1 MHCHYANDFAKGTGG
16 RFIRESFI
24 QIPESLSRVS
34 EGIRM
39 AYYFSLGWNQ
49 VDLAMIL
56 TTVDSFKNLQWFVTD
71 VSLLKIRSL
80 KKSLFDKIETVY
92 EVANCRLQGSHNSR
106 VTKLIQF
113 KAGEKIPEPTNF
125 KVHLLYVVCIYVC
138 IYVCMSVCMYLS
150 IYVSMYIYLFSVI
163 YLQTITF

>member
-1 MHCHYANDFAKGTGG
+1 MHLHYANAFAKGTGG
-16 RFIRESFI
+16 RFIRESFQ
-24 QIPESLSRVS
+24 QIPKTLSTVS
-34 EGIRM
+34 DCIRM

-49 VDLAMIL
+49 NDLAMIL

-71 VSLLKIRSL
+71 VNLLKIRSL

-92 EVANCRLQGSHNSR
+92 EIANCRLQGSQNSR

-138 IYVCMSVCMYLS
+138 MYVCMYLS
-150 IYVSMYIYLFSVI
+150 IYLCIYVSMYIYLFSFI

>member
-49 VDLAMIL
+49 VDLALIL
-56 TTVDSFKNLQWFVTD
+56 TIVDSFKNLQWFVTD

>member
-1 MHCHYANDFAKGTGG
+1 
-16 RFIRESFI
+16 
-24 QIPESLSRVS
+24 
-34 EGIRM
+34 M

-92 EVANCRLQGSHNSR
+92 EVANCRLQGSQNSR

-125 KVHLLYVVCIYVC
+125 KVHLLYVFMYVCLYVCMYVSIYLCIYVH
-138 IYVCMSVCMYLS
+138 IFVFS
-150 IYVSMYIYLFSVI
+150 YIFTNNHILIIIRVI
-163 YLQTITF
+163 RYMQLKVQ